1 MNTSI
6 FHQASVLQAHTATFA
21 LVTILSTEG
30 SASRNQGIML
40 VETSGSITSTVGGGA
55 LEAFAVDQALQA
67 IKNNRQSLLVRFT
80 VDQEGKKAAGQVAL
94 FIQVIQPTIEKGL
107 FSTASKLEQTFQS
120 FVYGFSL
127 TENPSHF
134 LLATEGLLYGE
145 VSPQLLAEAKK
156 TLSTGCNRKVKIAN
170 TDYFLSLPLSPY
182 NLLLIGGG
190 HVNQAIAKL
199 AHMLGY
205 GVQVVETR
213 EEYASFQLFPH
224 AQNIICEKSV
234 EVGLKLAKINTFTST
249 IIASHSFNQEAA
261 SFLLTTEA
269 PYIGVLGSRY
279 KAKALFHNIQVPSS
293 EKQRIFC
300 PIGLDIGT
308 ETPAEIAVS
317 VLAEIMKTQNKKT
330 GKSLRLV
337 DRNLII
343 VRGGGDLATGVI
355 IRLVHAGYPV
365 LVLEIDKPTVIRTT
379 VSLAQAM
386 FEKETKV
393 EDVKAR
399 RCEDIHTAFALIEQ
413 GIVPILCDPQG
424 NSIQTLGPLCV
435 VDAILAKKNLGTT
448 IDDAPLVLALGP
460 GFTAGK
466 DCHYVIETK
475 RGHSLARIIPEGE
488 AIPNTGTPGLI
499 GGFGKERVMH
509 SPNPGIFHSEHQ
521 IGDLVEKDDIIAYVD
536 ETPIQATLSG
546 MIRGLLNSGLSVAK
560 GFKIIDIDP
569 RGTDA
574 DYTTVSDK
582 AKAIGGG
589 VLEALDGFVSK
600 L

>member
-1 MNTSI
+1 MNTSL
-6 FHQASVLQAHTATFA
+6 FNRASTLQMQEATFA

-40 VETSGSITSTVGGGA
+40 VETSKAITSTVGGGA
-55 LEAFAVDQALQA
+55 LEAFAIEQALQT
-67 IKNNRQSLLVRFT
+67 IKSNIQGRIVHFT
-80 VDQEGKKAAGQVAL
+80 IDQEGKKAAGQVSL
-94 FIQVIQPTIEKGL
+94 FIQVIRPTTEIGL
-107 FSTASKLEQTFQS
+107 FAAASKWEQTFQS

-127 TENPSHF
+127 TENPSNF
-134 LLATEGLLYGE
+134 LLSNDGTCYGE
-145 VSPQLLAEAKK
+145 VSQQLLSEAKK
-156 TLSTGCNRKVKIAN
+156 TLALGENRQVACAESE
-170 TDYFLSLPLSPY
+170 YFFSLPLSPY
-182 NLLLIGGG
+182 NLLLVGGG
-190 HVNQAIAKL
+190 HVNQAIARL

-224 AQNIICEKSV
+224 AQTIICEARV
-234 EVGLKLAKINTFTST
+234 EDGLKLARINQFTST

-269 PYIGVLGSRY
+269 PYIGVLGSHY
-279 KAKALFHNIQVPSS
+279 KAKALFQRIQVPSD
-293 EKQRIFC
+293 EKKRIFC

-317 VLAEIMKTQNKKT
+317 VLSEVMKVQTKRT
-330 GKSLRLV
+330 GRSLRLG
-337 DRNLII
+337 DKHLII

-386 FEKETKV
+386 FDQKITV
-393 EDVKAR
+393 EDVTAV
-399 RCEDIHTAFALIEQ
+399 RCETIEDAYTCMEQ
-413 GIVPILCDPQG
+413 GIVPILCDPEG
-424 NSIQTLGPLCV
+424 NSIKTLEPLCV
-435 VDAILAKKNLGTT
+435 IDAILAKKNLGTT
-448 IDDAPLVLALGP
+448 MEDAPLVLALGP

-466 DCHYVIETK
+466 DCHYVIETM
-475 RGHSLARIIPEGE
+475 RGHSLARIISEGE

-509 SPNPGIFHSEHQ
+509 SPHPGVFHSHHH
-521 IGDLVEKDDIIAYVD
+521 IGDLVELGDIIAHVD
-536 ETPIQATLSG
+536 EHPVYATLTG
-546 MIRGLLNSGLSVAK
+546 KLRGLLNNGLVVTK

-569 RGTDA
+569 RGEKA
-574 DYTTVSDK
+574 DHTTVSEK

-589 VLEALDGFVSK
+589 VLEALDSFVSK